1 MMFIQRLSKGQR
13 AHHNI
18 SPDRFK
24 VSRSA
29 ESVTSRLFPQYKV
42 KFEYK
47 ASQRENASRVLKLA
61 LLKVDL
67 FLKSFMFWSFPIK
80 WVELVTRHM
89 LVLLIRIQYLYYSH

>member
-47 ASQRENASRVLKLA
+47 ASQRENTPSPVREAHQRRQ
-61 LLKVDL
+61 
-67 FLKSFMFWSFPIK
+67 
-80 WVELVTRHM
+80 VEF
-89 LVLLIRIQYLYYSH
+89 